1 MIRQRMK
8 RKLLFPIA
16 VFAATTLLMVLWK
29 PVFLAYYAVEASI
42 GEWFAVLGHGLLL
55 DLTVAGY
62 VTVLPLLL
70 TWLTLWVRIP
80 ARAGRLLLNGYF
92 VVVSL
97 VASLLFAVDLALYE
111 FWGFRL
117 DSTVLIYLSDPKE
130 AAASIDLWMAVR
142 QTLFFAASAAVK
154 IGLYRR
160 VVRLFDGERLA
171 RRAAAIGSLAM
182 VLLAGLDF
190 LAVRGGTGPS
200 VANVSKVCFSPTL
213 FLNHAATNPV
223 FSFLSTIGKQERF
236 ADQYRFFDEAE
247 RAARFEAVRGNRPD
261 SAPAERL
268 LTTDRPNVVVIV
280 LESFGRAVMEAEE
293 EGRPVMPQLQRLRHE
308 GLFFENFYANSF
320 RTDRGQVSILSG
332 FPAQTRTS
340 LMKLTPK
347 CLELPSIARSL
358 AREGYRTS
366 FVYGGDLN
374 FTNQSSYM
382 YATGWQELF
391 WQKEMSF
398 DAPVSKWGYD
408 DRTVGDWFAEE
419 VIHRSAEGTPFL
431 AGWLTLSSHEP
442 FEVPFEAFDDR
453 MTNAFAFTDDCI
465 GRFIE
470 RVRASEAWRDLL
482 VILVPDH
489 GMGNFRRGSYTESEI
504 HRIPMLWLGGAVREP
519 RVVQTYASQIDLA
532 ATLLG
537 QLGVPHDDFEYSKDI
552 FDPALPKFGYYA
564 YNDGFAVVTAEGEAT
579 WDAASG
585 RTSYRPAD
593 NDGFTVVTAE
603 GEATRDAASGRTSYR
618 PADNDGF
625 TVVTAE
631 GEATRDAASG
641 RTSDRPADGSAA
653 SDGSEAAP
661 TDGTSSPET
670 PEERLLDIGRVLLQ
684 TTYLDIDRR

>member
-1 MIRQRMK
+1 MR
-8 RKLLFPIA
+8 RKLLFLLA
-16 VFAATTLLMVLWK
+16 TFAATTLLLLLQK
-29 PVFLAYYAVEASI
+29 PVFLAYYAVEASKATV

-80 ARAGRLLLNGYF
+80 VRAGRRLVEGYF
-92 VVVSL
+92 VFVSL
-97 VASLLFAVDLALYE
+97 VVAAIFAVDLGLYE
-111 FWGFRL
+111 FWSFRL
-117 DSTVLIYLSDPKE
+117 DATILIYLSDPKE
-130 AAASIDLWMAVR
+130 ALASVDTRMAVR
-142 QTLFFAASAAVK
+142 QTLFFLGCAALMIFV
-154 IGLYRR
+154 YRR
-160 VVRLFDGERLA
+160 IARLFDGERLRPA
-171 RRAAAIGSLAM
+171 RAALWSAAM

-190 LAVRGGTGPS
+190 LAIRGGTGPS

-223 FSFLSTIGKQERF
+223 FSFLSTIGRQERY
-236 ADQYRFFDEAE
+236 AEQYRFYDEAE
-247 RAARFEAVRGNRPD
+247 RAERFEAVRGDRPD

-280 LESFGRAVMEAEE
+280 LESFGRTVMEAEE
-293 EGRPVMPQLQRLRHE
+293 EGRPVMPQLQRLRRE
-308 GLFFENFYANSF
+308 GIFFDNFYANSF

-332 FPAQTRTS
+332 FPAQTRIS

-366 FVYGGDLN
+366 FTYGGDLN
-374 FTNQSSYM
+374 FTNQASYM

-391 WQKEMSF
+391 WQKDMDF
-398 DAPVSKWGYD
+398 DAPVTKWGYD
-408 DRTVGDWFAEE
+408 DRTVGDWFADE
-419 VIHRSAEGTPFL
+419 VIRRSAGEQPFL

-442 FEVPFEAFDDR
+442 FIVPFEAFEDR

-470 RVRASEAWRDLL
+470 RVRNSPAWEKLL
-482 VILVPDH
+482 VVLVPDH
-489 GMGNFRRGSYTESEI
+489 GMYNFRRGTYTENEI

-519 RVVQTYASQIDLA
+519 RTVESYASQIDLA

-537 QLGVPHDDFEYSKDI
+537 QLGIAHDDFAYSKDI

-564 YNDGFAVVTAEGEAT
+564 YNDGFAVISAEGEAS
-579 WDAASG
+579 WDAASN
-585 RTSYRPAD
+585 R
-593 NDGFTVVTAE
+593 TAE
-603 GEATRDAASGRTSYR
+603 G
-618 PADNDGF
+618 
-625 TVVTAE
+625 
-631 GEATRDAASG
+631 
-641 RTSDRPADGSAA
+641 SD
-653 SDGSEAAP
+653 
-661 TDGTSSPET
+661 
-670 PEERLLDIGRVLLQ
+670 ERLLDIGRTLLQ

>member
-29 PVFLAYYAVEASI
+29 PVFLAYYAVEASKASI

-142 QTLFFAASAAVK
+142 QTLFFAASAAVM

-160 VVRLFDGERLA
+160 VVRLFDGERLS

-293 EGRPVMPQLQRLRHE
+293 EGRPVMQRLRHE

-419 VIHRSAEGTPFL
+419 VIRRSAEGTPFL

-593 NDGFTVVTAE
+593 
-603 GEATRDAASGRTSYR
+603 
-618 PADNDGF
+618 
-625 TVVTAE
+625 
-631 GEATRDAASG
+631 
-641 RTSDRPADGSAA
+641 GSAA

-661 TDGTSSPET
+661 TDRTSTPET